1 MSLEVNKVCAENEF
15 YSLEEQEYEVIFE
28 GLSEPIFYD
37 SI

>member
-15 YSLEEQEYEVIFE
+15 YSSEEQEYEVIFE

>member
-15 YSLEEQEYEVIFE
+15 YSLEEQEYELTFE